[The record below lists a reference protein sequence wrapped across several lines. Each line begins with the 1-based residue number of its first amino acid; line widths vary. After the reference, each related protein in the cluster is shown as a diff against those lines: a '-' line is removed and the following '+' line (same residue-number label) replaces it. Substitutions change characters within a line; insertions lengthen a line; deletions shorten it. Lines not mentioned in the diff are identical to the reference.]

1 MLIELCLG
9 YPQFVLRAI
18 GHPVTWT
25 GRLIGALDRA
35 LNRETAGANA
45 RRAAGVAA
53 VAILIAVVGAVAF
66 LVQRELFRWPAGV
79 LATALLASTLIA
91 QRSLHRHVA
100 DVAVTLGKG
109 DITAARV
116 AVSHIVGRDTA
127 VLDAADISRAAI
139 DSLAENFSDGIVAPV
154 LWLAIAGLPGAA
166 LYKAINTAD
175 SMIGHR
181 TPRHAAFGWAAA
193 RPPAGVSLLDARSVP
208 FDKLAA
214 YDRRFFP
221 EARDSFLASWITL
234 PERAA
239 MVALRDGELA
249 GFAVMRACQ
258 AASRVG
264 PLFADSPEIAAS
276 LVSGL
281 AAQTGATAVAI
292 DMPDINKPAIALA
305 ERIGLKPSFE
315 TARMYTGP
323 DPKVDYAG
331 LYGVT
336 SLELG

>member
-1 MLIELCLG
+1 MAFEITVGSADDVQRMARWAADEGWNPGNTDSHAFFAADPGAFLI
-9 YPQFVLRAI
+9 
-18 GHPVTWT
+18 
-25 GRLIGALDRA
+25 GRLDGEPVVCISVAKYGQAFGFL
-35 LNRETAGANA
+35 GFYIA
-45 RRAAGVAA
+45 RPPVR
-53 VAILIAVVGAVAF
+53 
-66 LVQRELFRWPAGV
+66 
-79 LATALLASTLIA
+79 
-91 QRSLHRHVA
+91 
-100 DVAVTLGKG
+100 GKG
-109 DITAARV
+109 FGIQVWRAGMARLAGRNVGLDGVV
-116 AVSHIVGRDTA
+116 AQQANYRKSGFRSAWNNVRQEG
-127 VLDAADISRAAI
+127 
-139 DSLAENFSDGIVAPV
+139 APV
-154 LWLAIAGLPGAA
+154 SAP
-166 LYKAINTAD
+166 
-175 SMIGHR
+175 
-181 TPRHAAFGWAAA
+181 
-193 RPPAGVSLLDARSVP
+193 PPAGVSLLDARSVA

-264 PLFADSPEIAAS
+264 PLFAQSPEIAAS
-276 LVSGL
+276 LISAL
-281 AAQTGATAVAI
+281 AAKTGATAVAV
-292 DMPDINKPAIALA
+292 DMPDVNKPAIALA

-331 LYGVT
+331 LFGVT

>member
-1 MLIELCLG
+1 MTFEISVGSADDVQRMARWAGDEGWNPGNTDAHAFFAADPGAFLI
-9 YPQFVLRAI
+9 
-18 GHPVTWT
+18 
-25 GRLIGALDRA
+25 GRLDGEPVVCISVAKYGQAFGFL
-35 LNRETAGANA
+35 GFYIA
-45 RRAAGVAA
+45 RPPVR
-53 VAILIAVVGAVAF
+53 
-66 LVQRELFRWPAGV
+66 
-79 LATALLASTLIA
+79 
-91 QRSLHRHVA
+91 
-100 DVAVTLGKG
+100 GKG
-109 DITAARV
+109 FGIQVWRAGMARLAGRNVGLDGVVAQQANYRKSGFRSAWNNVRHEGTPAA
-116 AVSHIVGRDTA
+116 
-127 VLDAADISRAAI
+127 
-139 DSLAENFSDGIVAPV
+139 APV
-154 LWLAIAGLPGAA
+154 
-166 LYKAINTAD
+166 
-175 SMIGHR
+175 
-181 TPRHAAFGWAAA
+181 
-193 RPPAGVSLLDARSVP
+193 PAGVSLLAARSVA

-264 PLFADSPEIAAS
+264 PLFAQSPEIAAS
-276 LVSGL
+276 LISSL
-281 AAQTGATAVAI
+281 AAKTGATAVAV

-305 ERIGLKPSFE
+305 ERMGLKPSFE

-331 LYGVT
+331 LFGVT

>member
-1 MLIELCLG
+1 MTFEITVGSADDIQRMACWAGDEGWNPGNTDAHAFFAADPGAFLI
-9 YPQFVLRAI
+9 
-18 GHPVTWT
+18 
-25 GRLIGALDRA
+25 GRLDGEPVVCISVAKYGQAFGFL
-35 LNRETAGANA
+35 GFYIA
-45 RRAAGVAA
+45 RPPVR
-53 VAILIAVVGAVAF
+53 
-66 LVQRELFRWPAGV
+66 
-79 LATALLASTLIA
+79 
-91 QRSLHRHVA
+91 
-100 DVAVTLGKG
+100 GKG
-109 DITAARV
+109 FGIQVWRAGMARLAGRNVGLDGVV
-116 AVSHIVGRDTA
+116 AQQANYRKSGFRSAWNNIRQEGTPA
-127 VLDAADISRAAI
+127 S
-139 DSLAENFSDGIVAPV
+139 AP
-154 LWLAIAGLPGAA
+154 
-166 LYKAINTAD
+166 
-175 SMIGHR
+175 
-181 TPRHAAFGWAAA
+181 
-193 RPPAGVSLLDARSVP
+193 PPAGVSLLDARSVA

-264 PLFADSPEIAAS
+264 PLFAESPEIAAS
-276 LVSGL
+276 LISSL
-281 AAQTGATAVAI
+281 AAKTGAIAVAV
-292 DMPDINKPAIALA
+292 DMPDNNKPAIALA

-331 LYGVT
+331 LFGVT